1 MGISRDVVIATALDL
16 LDEVG
21 LEGLT
26 MRRLADALD
35 IKAASLYWHF
45 ANKQVLM
52 DGMADAL
59 MAGVALPA
67 SADAPAAAW
76 REAVAATARSVR
88 AALLA
93 RRDGARVFAGTYVVT
108 DNVLRVAE
116 SMIGPLRE
124 AGASTRMAGWGAF
137 SILYYVLGFVMEE
150 QALDPSAPAP
160 VDAAGRR
167 GPFEALAAQRYPHV
181 LAAMEDL
188 FDQDF
193 EARFEAGL
201 DLILTGLDVKLGSG
215 VPGNSHKPA

>member
-1 MGISRDVVIATALDL
+1 MGISREVVIATALDL

-26 MRRLADALD
+26 MRRLADALG

-59 MAGVALPA
+59 MAGVATHP
-67 SADAPAAAW
+67 DEDAAASW
-76 REAVAATARSVR
+76 RAGVAATARAVR

-116 SMIGPLRE
+116 SMIGPLRT
-124 AGASTRMAGWGAF
+124 AGAGTRMAGWGAF

-150 QALDPSAPAP
+150 QGLDPAAPLP

-167 GPFEALAAQRYPHV
+167 APFEQLAAQRYPHV
-181 LAAMEDL
+181 LAVMDAL
-188 FDQDF
+188 FDRDF
-193 EARFEAGL
+193 DARFESGL
-201 DLILTGLDVKLGSG
+201 DLILTGLEVKIGSG
-215 VPGNSHKPA
+215 AA

>member
-1 MGISRDVVIATALDL
+1 MGISREVVIATALGL
-16 LDEVG
+16 LDEAG
-21 LEGLT
+21 LDGLT

-67 SADAPAAAW
+67 DVATASW
-76 REAVAATARSVR
+76 RDAVAATAHSVR

-116 SMIGPLRE
+116 SMIGPLRT
-124 AGASTRMAGWGAF
+124 AGASTRIAGWGAF
-137 SILYYVLGFVMEE
+137 TILYYVLGFVMEE
-150 QALDPSAPAP
+150 QALDPTAAAP

-167 GPFEALAAQRYPHV
+167 EPFAALAAQRYPHV
-181 LAAMEDL
+181 LAAMDDL
-188 FDQDF
+188 FDLDF
-193 EARFEAGL
+193 DARFASGL
-201 DLILTGLDVKLGSG
+201 DLILTGLDAKINSG
-215 VPGNSHKPA
+215 VD

>member
-1 MGISRDVVIATALDL
+1 MGISREVVIATALGL

-26 MRRLADALD
+26 MRRLADALG

-59 MAGVALPA
+59 MAGVAPPGPA
-67 SADAPAAAW
+67 DGSAAPAW
-76 REAVAATARSVR
+76 RTAVGATARAVR

-124 AGASTRMAGWGAF
+124 AGAGTRMAGWGAF

-150 QALDPSAPAP
+150 QALDPSAPAALD
-160 VDAAGRR
+160 VAGRR
-167 GPFEALAAQRYPHV
+167 APFEALAAQRYPHV

-188 FDQDF
+188 FDLDF
-193 EARFEAGL
+193 DTRFEAGL
-201 DLILTGLDVKLGSG
+201 DLILTGLDAKMGSG
-215 VPGNSHKPA
+215 ANS

>member
-1 MGISRDVVIATALDL
+1 MGMSREVVIATALGL

-59 MAGVALPA
+59 MADVAPQMTALPA
-67 SADAPAAAW
+67 EGSGPAVAW
-76 REAVAATARSVR
+76 RAAVAGTARAVR

-150 QALDPSAPAP
+150 QALDPSASAP
-160 VDAAGRR
+160 IDAPGRR
-167 GPFEALAAQRYPHV
+167 APFEELAAQRYPHV
-181 LAAMEDL
+181 LAAMADL
-188 FDQDF
+188 FDLDF
-193 EARFEAGL
+193 DARFEAGL
-201 DLILTGLDVKLGSG
+201 DLILTGLDVKIGSG
-215 VPGNSHKPA
+215 AV

>member
-1 MGISRDVVIATALDL
+1 MGISREVVIATALDL
-16 LDEVG
+16 LDQVG

-26 MRRLADALD
+26 MRRLADALG

-59 MAGVALPA
+59 MAGVAPPVAAGPDAA
-67 SADAPAAAW
+67 SAW
-76 REAVAATARSVR
+76 RSAVAASARAVR

-93 RRDGARVFAGTYVVT
+93 RRDGARVFAGTYVVS

-116 SMIGPLRE
+116 SMIGPLRD
-124 AGASTRMAGWGAF
+124 AGGTTRLAGWGAF

-160 VDAAGRR
+160 QDAAGRR
-167 GPFEALAAQRYPHV
+167 GPFEELAAQRYPHV
-181 LAAMEDL
+181 LAAMADL
-188 FDQDF
+188 FDLDF
-193 EARFEAGL
+193 DARFDAGL
-201 DLILTGLDVKLGSG
+201 DLILTGLEVKIAGAAAPS
-215 VPGNSHKPA
+215 

>member
-1 MGISRDVVIATALDL
+1 MGISREAVIATALGL

-45 ANKQVLM
+45 ANKQVLL

-59 MAGVALPA
+59 MAGVAQEAPPD
-67 SADAPAAAW
+67 SWRDA
-76 REAVAATARSVR
+76 VGATARAVR

-116 SMIGPLRE
+116 SMIGPLRT

-150 QALDPSAPAP
+150 QALDPAAAAPI
-160 VDAAGRR
+160 DAASRR
-167 GPFEALAAQRYPHV
+167 GPFEELAAQRYPHV
-181 LAAMEDL
+181 LAAMDDL
-188 FDQDF
+188 FDMDF
-193 EARFEAGL
+193 ETRFEAGL
-201 DLILTGLDVKLGSG
+201 DLILTGLDVKLKAGAG
-215 VPGNSHKPA
+215 

>member
-1 MGISRDVVIATALDL
+1 MGISREVVIATALGL

-21 LEGLT
+21 LDGLT

-59 MAGVALPA
+59 MAGVALPV
-67 SADAPAAAW
+67 DVAAASW
-76 REAVAATARSVR
+76 RDAVAATAHSVR

-116 SMIGPLRE
+116 SMIGPLRT
-124 AGASTRMAGWGAF
+124 AGASTRIAGWGAF
-137 SILYYVLGFVMEE
+137 TILYYVLGFVMEE
-150 QALDPSAPAP
+150 QALDPAAAAPI
-160 VDAAGRR
+160 DAAGRR
-167 GPFEALAAQRYPHV
+167 EPFAALAAQRYPHV
-181 LAAMEDL
+181 LAAMDDL
-188 FDQDF
+188 FDLDF
-193 EARFEAGL
+193 DARFASGL
-201 DLILTGLDVKLGSG
+201 DLILTGLDVKMGSG
-215 VPGNSHKPA
+215 VD

>member
-1 MGISRDVVIATALDL
+1 MGISREAIIATALGL

-35 IKAASLYWHF
+35 VKAASLYWHF

-59 MAGVALPA
+59 MAGVAAEANPH
-67 SADAPAAAW
+67 APAPLAW
-76 REAVAATARSVR
+76 REAVAGTARSVR
-88 AALLA
+88 AALIA

-150 QALDPSAPAP
+150 QALDPSGPVP
-160 VDAAGRR
+160 VDAPGRR
-167 GPFEALAAQRYPHV
+167 APFEELAAQRYPNV

-188 FDQDF
+188 FDLDF
-193 EARFEAGL
+193 DTRFEAGL
-201 DLILTGLDVKLGSG
+201 DLILTGLDVKIASG
-215 VPGNSHKPA
+215 AA

>member
-1 MGISRDVVIATALDL
+1 MGISREVVIATALDL

-21 LEGLT
+21 LDGLT
-26 MRRLADALD
+26 MRRLGDALD

-59 MAGVALPA
+59 MAGVALPV
-67 SADAPAAAW
+67 DAAAPSPW
-76 REAVAATARSVR
+76 RTAVAATARAVR

-116 SMIGPLRE
+116 SMIGPLRD
-124 AGASTRMAGWGAF
+124 AGAATRVAGWGAF

-150 QALDPSAPAP
+150 QALDPSAASQ
-160 VDAAGRR
+160 VEVAGRR
-167 GPFEALAAQRYPHV
+167 APFEELAAQRYPHV
-181 LAAMEDL
+181 LAVMDDL
-188 FDQDF
+188 FDLDF
-193 EARFEAGL
+193 NARFEAGL
-201 DLILTGLDVKLGSG
+201 DLILTGLDVKIAS
-215 VPGNSHKPA
+215 AAA

>member
-1 MGISRDVVIATALDL
+1 MGISREAVIATALGL

-26 MRRLADALD
+26 MRRLADALG

-59 MAGVALPA
+59 MADVAPPMAPILADGTGPA
-67 SADAPAAAW
+67 IPW
-76 REAVAATARSVR
+76 RDAVAGTARAVR

-116 SMIGPLRE
+116 SMIGPLRG
-124 AGASTRMAGWGAF
+124 AGAGTRMAGWGAF

-150 QALDPSAPAP
+150 QALVPSAAAP
-160 VDAAGRR
+160 IDALGRR
-167 GPFEALAAQRYPHV
+167 APFEELASQRYPHV
-181 LAAMEDL
+181 LAVMEDL
-188 FDQDF
+188 FDLDF
-193 EARFEAGL
+193 DARFEAGL
-201 DLILTGLDVKLGSG
+201 DLILTGLEVKIGSG
-215 VPGNSHKPA
+215 AT